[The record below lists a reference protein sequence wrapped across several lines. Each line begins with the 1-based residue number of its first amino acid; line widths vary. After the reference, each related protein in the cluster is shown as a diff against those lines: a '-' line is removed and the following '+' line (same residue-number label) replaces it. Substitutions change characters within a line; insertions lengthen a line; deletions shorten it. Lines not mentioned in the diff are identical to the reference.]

1 MNTGGMPL
9 PAGKVATE
17 ANYVQ
22 RSWQHLPAQVVDKSE
37 ILWYNIYGKITQR
50 SYLMGR
56 IINTPEGFIKK
67 TIFVDLGENIKAA
80 VLVSERTYGYADMAG
95 VRYRE
100 MYNVKEPF
108 DFKTHHFIMPKDVIT
123 KAGGFFMTATPERL
137 GKVFT
142 DMCDCVKVWV
152 EYSTDMLVAY
162 DDAVSS
168 MDRHL
173 SLSHEEKADICE
185 GVSYSIE
192 HYVTEKD
199 EPVVVHLLSFDPE
212 KATMITGTPNG
223 TYDYRD
229 QKQTVMGEALYE
241 KSTGKDVLA
250 AFNADFFDMF
260 GDCAPS
266 GLCVKNGSIIANPDS
281 DRYFFGIKNDGT
293 PIIDTL
299 AGNPSLLSELRDAVC
314 GINLLLSDGELCDV
328 GVAEPFGYI
337 AHPRT
342 VAGICGDG
350 KVIVAVIDGRRPW
363 HSNGATLTD
372 AALLLKAHGAVRG
385 INLDGGGSSTFIVK
399 TDDGELTMLNHPAD
413 LHRPTEDLIRDVF
426 NSIIIVKK

>member
-1 MNTGGMPL
+1 M
-9 PAGKVATE
+9 GK
-17 ANYVQ
+17 
-22 RSWQHLPAQVVDKSE
+22 
-37 ILWYNIYGKITQR
+37 
-50 SYLMGR
+50 
-56 IINTPEGFIKK
+56 IINTPEGFVRK
-67 TIFVDLGENIKAA
+67 TIFVDLGECIKAA
-80 VLVSERTYGYADMAG
+80 VLVSERTYGYADMDG
-95 VRYRE
+95 KRYRE
-100 MYNVKEPF
+100 LYNVKEPF
-108 DFKTHHFIMPKDVIT
+108 DFKTHHFILPKDT
-123 KAGGFFMTATPERL
+123 LTREGGFYMTSTPERL
-137 GKVFT
+137 SEVFS
-142 DMCDCVKVWV
+142 DMCDCVKVKV
-152 EYSTDMLVAY
+152 DYSPDMLVAY

-173 SLSHEEKADICE
+173 SLSHEEKTVICE
-185 GVSYSIE
+185 GVSYSIG
-192 HYVTEKD
+192 HYTTD
-199 EPVVVHLLSFDPE
+199 AGEPVVVHMLSFDPSA
-212 KATMITGTPNG
+212 ATMITGTPNG
-223 TYDYRD
+223 TYDYRN

-241 KSTGKDVLA
+241 KSNGRDVLA

-266 GLCVKNGSIIANPDS
+266 GLCVKDGNIIANPDS
-281 DRYFFGIKNDGT
+281 DRYFFGFKKDGT

-299 AGNPSLLSELRDAVC
+299 AGKPSLLCELRDVVS
-314 GINLLLSDGELCDV
+314 GINLLIDNGELCDV
-328 GVAEPFGYI
+328 GVCEPFGYI

-399 TDDGELTMLNHPAD
+399 GEDGELTMLNHPAD

-426 NSIIIVKK
+426 NSIIIVRK